1 MTYDY
6 PTAFGRARAG
16 LPIRLRSAPGGGSPA
31 VEVRT
36 VTIDRPVP
44 VPCVKR
50 SAIPAEPP
58 KISGKLT
65 GDARRDLDTVTAS
78 AVRLRSWGV
87 ELVAILSGCTP

>member
-1 MTYDY
+1 MT
-6 PTAFGRARAG
+6 
-16 LPIRLRSAPGGGSPA
+16 IRLLSAALALACLSACASRPAAAPPA

-36 VTIDRPVP
+36 VTIDRPVL

-87 ELVAILSGCTP
+87 ELVAILTVCTP